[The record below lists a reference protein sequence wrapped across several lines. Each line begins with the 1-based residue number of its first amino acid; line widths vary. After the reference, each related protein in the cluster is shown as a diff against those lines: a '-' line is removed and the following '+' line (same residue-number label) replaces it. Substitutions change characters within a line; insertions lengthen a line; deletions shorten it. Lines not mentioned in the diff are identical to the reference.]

1 MANSTDLADRE
12 LLRVRKL
19 KQTMTTTPTKTSQ
32 MGRLNQARLKSSQNL
47 QLLLPKTN
55 GNNVKWP
62 SSAYLENV
70 GHDGKFFPI
79 SF

>member
-32 MGRLNQARLKSSQNL
+32 MGRLNQARLKSS
-47 QLLLPKTN
+47 KKF
-55 GNNVKWP
+55 VA
-62 SSAYLENV
+62 SSAKNKWQQREMA
-70 GHDGKFFPI
+70 KFCVFGERRP
-79 SF
+79 